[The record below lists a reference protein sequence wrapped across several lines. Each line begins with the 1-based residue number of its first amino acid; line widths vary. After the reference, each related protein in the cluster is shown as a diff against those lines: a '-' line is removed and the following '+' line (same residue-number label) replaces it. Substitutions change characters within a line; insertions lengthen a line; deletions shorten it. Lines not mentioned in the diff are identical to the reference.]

1 MALLERVAM
10 LLRANLNDLLDQAE
24 NPEKLLKQMILDMQN
39 QQVQVKTQVALAITD
54 QHLLQK
60 KKQEHDER
68 AVEWRRKA
76 ELAIAKHHED
86 VARAALERSV
96 SAKRTADSFH
106 QQLEDQAVQVE
117 NLKSA
122 LRKLEAKLAE
132 AEAKAELLLAQHRR
146 ARAVDRAAEA
156 GMLSGD
162 SRRQVALDRLQSQV
176 QVAES
181 VSQARAALM
190 GTSVEDRLAAL
201 ERDDEVDRLLAEL
214 KAGRLAS

>member
-39 QQVQVKTQVALAITD
+39 QLVQVKTQVALAITD

-68 AVEWRRKA
+68 SADWRRKA
-76 ELAIAKHHED
+76 ELAVAKHQDD
-86 VARAALERSV
+86 VARSALERSV
-96 SAKRTADSFH
+96 TAKRGSEGFA
-106 QQLEDQAVQVE
+106 QQLEDQVVQVE

-132 AEAKAELLLAQHRR
+132 AESKAEILLAQHRR
-146 ARAVDRAAEA
+146 ARAVDRATEA
-156 GMLSGD
+156 GLLAGQGQ
-162 SRRQVALDRLQSQV
+162 RQVALDRLQSKV
-176 QVAES
+176 QMADS

-201 ERDDEVDRLLAEL
+201 ERDEEIDRLLAEL
-214 KAGRLAS
+214 KAGKLAS